1 MEEFVEPFVGKN
13 VSFTFTADFTGTMGV
28 VGVRVQVSVNQRR
41 YKIPAESYPVDLNG
55 SNLAFE
61 WLAVEKD

>member
-13 VSFTFTADFTGTMGV
+13 VSFTADFTGTMGV
-28 VGVRVQVSVNQRR
+28 VGVRVQVSVNRRR

>member
-1 MEEFVEPFVGKN
+1 MEEFVEPFVGKLI
-13 VSFTFTADFTGTMGV
+13 FTADFTATMGV

-41 YKIPAESYPVDLNG
+41 YKIPAESYHVDLNG